1 MLKKE
6 IDNMFK
12 VFKRDI
18 ALKLRDRGFE
28 IMDAYSNKKN
38 PNYTVFC
45 FIDSKELREA
55 FEKINREGK

>member
-1 MLKKE
+1 
-6 IDNMFK
+6 MFK